1 MAMLHE
7 YAGVCPCPKSSY
19 SPGQSLLAVPY
30 MLRSVHFLLLLWLLA
45 IATATPLSAQ
55 SPPVY
60 AGIDHVEFFVTDLQR
75 SLRFYT
81 QLFGQDLWK
90 NRQTER
96 RYLLLGSAYL
106 ALEERET
113 ARVDHV
119 CFGIEPYAIDAVQHW
134 LDLQEL
140 PWQDYPSG
148 RDLRVDDRDG
158 NRIQLAQHN
167 SWVQLSQTTA
177 APEAW
182 EDAAVPIFRPLAIDE
197 IFLTVTNLEVDALFY
212 ARMLNQTGTLQAGSL
227 WFNIGANARLR
238 LTQAPVGQV
247 PGLNYVAVL
256 VSNTDLEAAA
266 EAVFA
271 AGGIIETILPNG
283 FSFWDPDGHRVLVR
297 TPEML

>member
-1 MAMLHE
+1 
-7 YAGVCPCPKSSY
+7 
-19 SPGQSLLAVPY
+19 
-30 MLRSVHFLLLLWLLA
+30 MLRSVHALLLLLA
-45 IATATPLSAQ
+45 LAAASAQAQ

-60 AGIDHVEFFVTDLQR
+60 AGIDHIEFFVTDLQR

-81 QLFGQDLWK
+81 QLFGKDLWK

-96 RYLLLGSAYL
+96 RYLLLGSAYM
-106 ALEERET
+106 ALEQREVV
-113 ARVDHV
+113 RVDHV
-119 CFGIEPYAIDAVQHW
+119 CFGIEPYDINAVHRW
-134 LDLQEL
+134 LDLQGL
-140 PWQDYPSG
+140 AWQDYPSG

-158 NRIQLAQHN
+158 NRTQLAQHN
-167 SWVQLSQTTA
+167 TWAQLAQNTA
-177 APEAW
+177 VPEVW
-182 EDAAVPIFRPLAIDE
+182 DEGAAPIFRPLGIDE
-197 IFLTVTNLEVDALFY
+197 IFLTVTNLEVDALLY

-247 PGLNYVAVL
+247 PGLNYFAVL

-283 FSFWDPDGHRVLVR
+283 FSFWDPDGHRVVVR
-297 TPEML
+297 TTGMF